1 MPIPPPSDYQT
12 FRRPCDRPRFRSW
25 GGQKPKQLNTSCS
38 QYTTR
43 IAGVKYPKY
52 KCEKAEKKLVEN
64 WKKCPHCEHLLD
76 DEKGTTEKNST
87 LLHCVSPVSSFVLS
101 LWGIGKTPVVLCI
114 ISGLQFPTRVARSTH
129 GGVGSWEKYKRTRND
144 QVLYWSWCL
153 DGPKTPYRPYLW
165 YDTQSNQKTIRLSN

>member
-1 MPIPPPSDYQT
+1 MPTKGMAEQERRGHAPSLPNFGRSIISITTRRQQIMPPICLLPSPSDYQT

-52 KCEKAEKKLVEN
+52 KWEKAEKKLVEN
-64 WKKCPHCEHLLD
+64 WKKFPHSEHLLD

-114 ISGLQFPTRVARSTH
+114 ISGLQFSNSGRSLY
-129 GGVGSWEKYKRTRND
+129 SWRGRFMRK
-144 QVLYWSWCL
+144 V
-153 DGPKTPYRPYLW
+153 
-165 YDTQSNQKTIRLSN
+165 